1 LLCLRI
7 SITQSTFLFLNGKC
21 KKMFNQK
28 KKPAKLAWTTTYR
41 KAHKKDIEAS
51 TTRKKRRVNK
61 SAFTRSLV
69 GASLEVLAKKRN
81 EKPEV
86 RAAAR
91 EAALR
96 EIKERAKKAKGK
108 K

>member
-1 LLCLRI
+1 
-7 SITQSTFLFLNGKC
+7 
-21 KKMFNQK
+21 
-28 KKPAKLAWTTTYR
+28 
-41 KAHKKDIEAS
+41 
-51 TTRKKRRVNK
+51 VNK

-91 EAALR
+91 DAALR
-96 EIKERAKKAKGK
+96 EIKARAQKKKGGK